1 MAWGRMLDQRY
12 LRRLRHLGELW
23 FWIEVLEKK
32 PAKKSSGIF
41 WSKSKM
47 SRQIK
52 KCNWPENF
60 PAGPPAPPPARA
72 SGSPSSVSSWRCPTW
87 RRDPDLG
94 KAVGSASSRWSAGR
108 WGSSSR
114 SPRPKPRAPESG
126 QNRLQALQLN
136 FLNQSSFSS
145 AVATCLF
152 RVTQEKL
159 KSIALTSQENE
170 SFTLTY
176 MGD

>member
-1 MAWGRMLDQRY
+1 MWDQRY
-12 LRRLRHLGELW
+12 PRRLSLYTVEGCGFKSRCW
-23 FWIEVLEKK
+23 KRNQQN
-32 PAKKSSGIF
+32 KSSGLF

-52 KCNWPENF
+52 NCNWPENF

-94 KAVGSASSRWSAGR
+94 KAVGTASSRWSAGR
-108 WGSSSR
+108 SGSSSR

-126 QNRLQALQLN
+126 QNRLQALELN

-145 AVATCLF
+145 AVTTCLF
-152 RVTQEKL
+152 RVTQEKHKKMNL
-159 KSIALTSQENE
+159 SL
-170 SFTLTY
+170 
-176 MGD
+176 